1 MTALASA
8 AVTPFSDDGTL
19 ASLVITS
26 FTGGTIGFSFSVS
39 TFDSAGTLSDRR
51 FFFIAVVNGERG
63 EWHNGLQ
70 NARLSDWVSRKD
82 ERKPIPGERQ
92 QQWPLKVRIWEF
104 LGRLLVFALAILS
117 DCQLRA

>member
-1 MTALASA
+1 MAQRASKRA
-8 AVTPFSDDGTL
+8 
-19 ASLVITS
+19 
-26 FTGGTIGFSFSVS
+26 
-39 TFDSAGTLSDRR
+39 
-51 FFFIAVVNGERG
+51 
-63 EWHNGLQ
+63 
-70 NARLSDWVSRKD
+70 SDWVSRKD